1 MTTSWS
7 RRSPTCSSPRPPR
20 AWEERLTEA
29 GVACVEVFG
38 ASHSEFTCTDP
49 VLRETGLVVEVE
61 HPRFG
66 PVLRAGPPVALS
78 ETPARVA
85 PGCLVGQHTAAILA
99 ELGYAPERIDELT
112 AQGTV
117 FGGAPHAGE
126 GATT

>member
-1 MTTSWS
+1 
-7 RRSPTCSSPRPPR
+7 
-20 AWEERLTEA
+20 
-29 GVACVEVFG
+29 
-38 ASHSEFTCTDP
+38 
-49 VLRETGLVVEVE
+49 VLRVTGLVVEVE
-61 HPRFG
+61 QPRFG

-117 FGGAPHAGE
+117 FGGAPHPGA

>member
-1 MTTSWS
+1 MFATEAAA
-7 RRSPTCSSPRPPR
+7 
-20 AWEERLTEA
+20 AWEGLLTEA

-66 PVLRAGPPVALS
+66 SVLRAGPPVALS
-78 ETPARVA
+78 ETPARAA

-99 ELGYAPERIDELT
+99 ELVYPPERIDQLA

-117 FGGAPHAGE
+117 FGCATRAGE
-126 GATT
+126 GAAT